1 MMGPQG
7 SGKGTQ
13 AGLLAPALRLHHL
26 STGELFRGAIAAETP
41 LGREIKAIYDRGD
54 LITDDLTI
62 RLVEERLRDIDTG
75 AVRAGS
81 GVIDENAPPAT
92 GALFD
97 GFPRTAAQARALD
110 ELLERRNEAIDAVIE
125 IWAPEEQLVARLM
138 ARGRADDSAE
148 GIRRRLE
155 QYHLETEPL
164 LDAYR
169 ERGLVFSVDGARDVA
184 TVHRDLV
191 AQLRGR
197 LGTQVP
203 EGVETV

>member
-1 MMGPQG
+1 MGPQG

-26 STGELFRGAIAAETP
+26 STGELFRAAIAAETP

-54 LITDDLTI
+54 LITDDLTV

-75 AVRAGS
+75 AVRVGS
-81 GVIDENAPPAT
+81 GVIDEDAPHAV

-97 GFPRTAAQARALD
+97 GYPRTAAQARALD

-125 IWAPEEQLVARLM
+125 ISAPEDQLVARLM

-148 GIRRRLE
+148 GIRRRLVH
-155 QYHLETEPL
+155 YRAETEPL
-164 LDAYR
+164 LDTYR
-169 ERGLVFSVDGARDVA
+169 ERGLVLSVDGARDVL

-191 AQLRGR
+191 AQLRDH
-197 LGTQVP
+197 LGARIP
-203 EGVETV
+203 EDVEQS